1 MQTTPLIIG
10 SLCVFGLL
18 IGTLTCLRRKR
29 LIDDLPTSKTQ
40 GVFIGLTELKGT
52 AEIETPLTSYL
63 GAVRCVEYHWQVE
76 ENWSRTVT
84 YTDSKGIHSRS
95 ESGWTTVASGGEK
108 PPFYLQDDTGV
119 IRINPEG
126 ASITDLNVFSRNCKE
141 SDPLYYA
148 KGPRAAVPDS
158 THKRRF
164 KENALLLHTMLYV
177 IGQAQE
183 CKDVVA
189 AEIAKDA
196 NAPLYI
202 ISIKTEKQISSS
214 YVRWAWLWVILGLL
228 TTLGTVFI
236 SNPPEGTGNPL
247 TWQPFAAGA
256 LIYFAALAAGW
267 TMTVYNSLITLR
279 NRVNQAW
286 SQVDIQLKR
295 RSDLIPNLASCVE
308 GYSSHEK
315 AAQLLAAELRNQAEV
330 YGETKEVRGYSNAIA
345 AIAESY
351 PALKA
356 DQSFL
361 TLQKSLAETEQ
372 RIALARSYFNDIVTF
387 YNTRLEIIP
396 DRFVGGMARLFKQN
410 TLKSTDLERA
420 PVQVCLAA

>member
-1 MQTTPLIIG
+1 MQTTPLIVG
-10 SLCVFGLL
+10 SLFVLGFL
-18 IGTLTCLRRKR
+18 IATFVCLRRKR

-52 AEIETPLTSYL
+52 AESETPLISFL
-63 GAVRCVEYHWQVE
+63 GGVRCVEYHWQVE
-76 ENWSRTVT
+76 EHWSRTVT
-84 YTDSKGIHSRS
+84 YTDSKGVHSRV
-95 ESGWTTVASGGEK
+95 ESGWTTVASGAEK
-108 PPFYLQDDTGV
+108 PPFYLKDDTGV

-126 ASITDLNVFSRNCKE
+126 ASITDINVFSRNCKE

-148 KGPRAAVPDS
+148 KGPFSTVPDS
-158 THKRRF
+158 THRRRF
-164 KENALLLHTMLYV
+164 KEDALLLHSMLYV
-177 IGQAQE
+177 MGQAQE
-183 CKDVVA
+183 CRDVVA
-189 AEIAKDA
+189 AEIAHDKK
-196 NAPLYI
+196 APLYL

-214 YVRWAWLWVILGLL
+214 YVMWVWLWIILGLL
-228 TTLGTVFI
+228 TALGTVFL
-236 SNPPEGTGNPL
+236 SNPPDGVGTPTG
-247 TWQPFAAGA
+247 WQPFAAGTIVY
-256 LIYFAALAAGW
+256 LIALAAGW
-267 TMTVYNSLITLR
+267 TLMVYNSLITLR

-315 AAQLLAAELRNQAEV
+315 AAQLLAAELRNQAEI
-330 YGETKEVRGYSNAIA
+330 YGQTREVRGYSRAVA
-345 AIAESY
+345 AIAENY

-361 TLQKSLAETEQ
+361 ALQKSLAETEQ

-410 TLKSTDLERA
+410 ILKSTDIERT

>member
-1 MQTTPLIIG
+1 M
-10 SLCVFGLL
+10 
-18 IGTLTCLRRKR
+18 
-29 LIDDLPTSKTQ
+29 
-40 GVFIGLTELKGT
+40 
-52 AEIETPLTSYL
+52 
-63 GAVRCVEYHWQVE
+63 
-76 ENWSRTVT
+76 T
-84 YTDSKGIHSRS
+84 YVDSKGVHTRI

-148 KGPRAAVPDS
+148 KGPLSAVPDS
-158 THKRRF
+158 THRRRF
-164 KENALLLHTMLYV
+164 KENALLLHSMLYV
-177 IGQAQE
+177 MGQAQE

-189 AEIAKDA
+189 AEIAHDKK
-196 NAPLYI
+196 APLYL
-202 ISIKTEKQISSS
+202 ISVKTEKQISSS
-214 YVRWAWLWVILGLL
+214 YIRWVWLWVILGLL
-228 TTLGTVFI
+228 TALGTVFL
-236 SNPPEGTGNPL
+236 SNPPDGTGTPL
-247 TWQPFAAGA
+247 GWQPFAAGA
-256 LIYFAALAAGW
+256 TIYFIAMTAGW
-267 TMTVYNSLITLR
+267 TLTIYNSLITLR

-315 AAQLLAAELRNQAEV
+315 AAQLLAAELRNQAEI
-330 YGETKEVRGYSNAIA
+330 YGETREVRGYSPAVA

-361 TLQKSLAETEQ
+361 ALQKSLAETEQ
-372 RIALARSYFNDIVTF
+372 RIALARGYFNDIVTF